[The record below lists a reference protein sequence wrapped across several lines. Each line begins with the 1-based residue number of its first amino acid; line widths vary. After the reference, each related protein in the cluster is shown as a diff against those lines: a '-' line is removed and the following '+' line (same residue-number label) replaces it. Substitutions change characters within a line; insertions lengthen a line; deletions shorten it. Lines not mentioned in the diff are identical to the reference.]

1 MGRPARGQR
10 MTGGTIEAMIEDG
23 LGNQLAAAN
32 PRVSAWVSASAGAG
46 KTHVLANRV
55 LRLMLAGARPEGILC
70 LTYTKVAASEMANR
84 IFDRLA
90 KWAAAED
97 GDLAAMLTDLV
108 GKAPDP
114 AMLGRA
120 RQLFAD
126 VLDLP
131 GGLRIQT
138 IHAFCQ
144 SLLARFPIEAGIGAN
159 SRIVDDRTAREILAD
174 ARDRTLLAALGGT
187 QPTPL
192 SRAIGRLAE
201 RGGETVIRSVIGDLF
216 DHRTRLRRAVEASI
230 TADGAAGAVTER
242 LLGRSLAEEPA
253 IAALRLAVA
262 ALSSGGKTDKER
274 AARIGAWLD
283 RGAPGQGAEF
293 DDYASAYITTT
304 GAIRKKLATDA
315 VARAN
320 PAVIVTLGNEAERVL
335 RVLKRH
341 HAQVSA
347 DVSGALIRLG
357 DAMHAAYQE
366 RKRRQGALDYDDLIA
381 LTERLLHGS
390 DIGWVH
396 YKLDGGIDHILID
409 EAQDTSPEQWHIIT
423 ALAADFFA
431 GEGTR
436 DETRGDGAGGDAP
449 ARTVFAVGDVKQ
461 SIFSFQGAEPAGF
474 RGREAGFEKAVLAA
488 GREWKDVPLNLS
500 FRSAPEILSLVD
512 RVFAVA
518 GADDGVAFDQG
529 SISHAARR
537 HDQAGRVELWPVE
550 TADRT
555 PKHEAWVFPLPLS
568 GAFSPDL
575 RLARRIAATIKGW
588 IGHEELPARGRTVRP
603 GDVLILV
610 RRRNA
615 FFHAMVQALKAEG
628 VPVAGSDRMVLTDE
642 IAVRDLMAA
651 GAFALLPEDSL
662 NLAGLLKSP
671 LVGFDEDQLM
681 GLAAERRHPIL
692 WHELEARRTESD
704 LFGDAHA
711 RLARLLARADF
722 VPPFEFFAN
731 LLNEGGGRERLA
743 RRLGPEVND
752 PIDEFLSLA
761 LAYERLHPPSLQ
773 GFLSWL
779 SQGSAEVKRDH
790 GEARDEVRVMTVHG
804 AKGLEAPIVFLPDT
818 CSLPKDQNAILW
830 IANDTHDAELPVW
843 PAPGKPV
850 ADPVEAAK
858 ARARDAELEEY
869 RRLLYVALTRAE
881 DRLYVCGWQGGNQN
895 AGSTPNWYQLVA
907 AAFADWP
914 EAVTIETGFGP
925 VLRVDGKAKAPPD
938 KRGVTADL
946 SMGSITVP
954 AALAGP
960 PPAEADGATPLAP
973 SRIDDEPPAS
983 SPRAGL
989 GTAAGQRGRLI
1000 HRLLEW
1006 LPAVP
1011 VPDREKVALRYL
1023 GRPLFGLGLK
1033 DRKDLV
1039 DAVLAVLAAPD
1050 FAPLFGPASRA
1061 EVPVIGRA
1069 GDNGRFVVSGQ
1080 VDRLVVLA
1088 DRVLI
1093 VDYKT
1098 NRKPPKSADAIP
1110 VPYLRQMAAYR
1121 AVLAQ
1126 ALPGRAVR
1134 CALLWTEGPDLM
1146 PVPPDLLDRYAP

>member
-1 MGRPARGQR
+1 
-10 MTGGTIEAMIEDG
+10 MTGGTIEAMIEEG

-90 KWAAAED
+90 RWAAADDAELVSS
-97 GDLAAMLTDLV
+97 LAELA
-108 GKAPDP
+108 GKSPDP
-114 AMLGRA
+114 AMLARA

-174 ARDRTLLAALGGT
+174 ARDRTLLLALDGE

-192 SRAIGRLAE
+192 ARAVARLAE

-230 TADGAAGAVTER
+230 TADHAARAVTDR
-242 LLGRSLAEEPA
+242 LLGQPA
-253 IAALRLAVA
+253 VEGPDIGALRLAIAV
-262 ALSSGGKTDKER
+262 LSSGSKTDHER
-274 AARIGAWLD
+274 AARIGEWLD

-293 DDYASAYITTT
+293 DTYALAYLTTT
-304 GAIRKKLATDA
+304 GTVRQKLATDA
-315 VARAN
+315 VAKVHPAAIEALGAEAARVFRA
-320 PAVIVTLGNEAERVL
+320 
-335 RVLKRH
+335 LKDH
-341 HAQVSA
+341 HARISA

-357 DAMHAAYQE
+357 DAMHQAYQE
-366 RKRRQGALDYDDLIA
+366 RKRWQGALDYDDLIA
-381 LTERLLHGS
+381 LTERLLDGS

-409 EAQDTSPEQWHIIT
+409 EAQDTSPEQWRIIT

-431 GEGTR
+431 GEGGR
-436 DETRGDGAGGDAP
+436 DEALGDAP

-474 RGREAGFEKAVLAA
+474 RGRERGFEKAVLAA

-500 FRSAPEILSLVD
+500 FRSAPEILALVD

-550 TADRT
+550 TAGA
-555 PKHEAWVFPLPLS
+555 KSKQEAWAFPL
-568 GAFSPDL
+568 AL
-575 RLARRIAATIKGW
+575 RDAALPEVTLARRIAATIKGW
-588 IGHEELPARGRTVRP
+588 IGREDLPSRGRTVRP

-615 FFHAMVQALKAEG
+615 FFRAMVQALKAQG

-662 NLAGLLKSP
+662 NLASLLKSP
-671 LVGFDEDQLM
+671 LVGFDEDQLFQ
-681 GLAAERRHPIL
+681 LAAERRQAIL
-692 WHELEARRTESD
+692 WHELEARRTESA

-711 RLARLLARADF
+711 RLAQLLARADF
-722 VPPFEFFAN
+722 VPPFEFFAS
-731 LLNEGGGRERLA
+731 LLNEGGGRARLA
-743 RRLGPEVND
+743 ARLGPDVND

-779 SQGSAEVKRDH
+779 AQGSAEVKRDQ

-818 CSLPKDQNAILW
+818 CSLPQDRNAILW
-830 IANDTHDAELPVW
+830 IANDAHDAELPIW

-850 ADPVEAAK
+850 SDPVEAART
-858 ARARDAELEEY
+858 RAREAELREY

-881 DRLYVCGWQGGNQN
+881 DRLYVCGWQGSSQN
-895 AGSTPNWYQLVA
+895 AGATPSWYQLVEV
-907 AAFADWP
+907 AFADWP
-914 EAVTIETGFGP
+914 EAKTAETAFGP
-925 VLRVDGKAKAPPD
+925 VLRVDGKRKAQPD
-938 KRGVTADL
+938 KRGVSAGAA
-946 SMGSITVP
+946 MGSITVP

-960 PPAEADGATPLAP
+960 PPAEPEVATPLAP
-973 SRIDDEPPAS
+973 SRIDDEPPGS

-1000 HRLLEW
+1000 HRLLQW
-1006 LPAVP
+1006 LPALP
-1011 VPDREKVALRYL
+1011 VPDREKAALRYL
-1023 GRPLFGLGLK
+1023 GRPLFGL
-1033 DRKDLV
+1033 DPQARKDLL
-1039 DAVLAVLAAPD
+1039 DAVLAVLATPD

-1061 EVPVIGRA
+1061 EVPIIGRA

-1080 VDRLVVLA
+1080 VDRLVVLP

-1121 AVLAQ
+1121 AVLGQ

-1134 CALLWTEGPDLM
+1134 CALVWTEGPKMM